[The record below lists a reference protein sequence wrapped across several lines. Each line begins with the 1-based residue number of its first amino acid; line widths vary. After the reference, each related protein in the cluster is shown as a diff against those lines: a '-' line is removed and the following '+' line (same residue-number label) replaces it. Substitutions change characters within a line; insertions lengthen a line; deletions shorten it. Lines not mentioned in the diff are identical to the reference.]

1 MHFGGTRRWSL
12 PRMNKGTL
20 SKLGVVGLMAG
31 LVVAGWFIVS
41 DVGRD
46 KARAASTQVP
56 PVPVIMGVATTKD
69 MPVLVRG
76 IGTVQAYETVAVKT
90 RVDGQIVKVAFTEGQ
105 FVKSG
110 DLLFQID
117 PAPLQAVLDHANA
130 AKQRDE
136 AQLAGARLDLER
148 YGKLIG
154 SGYQS
159 RQSYD
164 QQHATVDALTAT
176 VALDQ
181 ATIDTAKVN
190 LAFTDIRA
198 PIDGRTGQRLVDVG
212 NVLQASQPV
221 PLVNITRI
229 KPIFVNF
236 TVPQD
241 ITDAIRRAQAAAP
254 LTVMAFAAD
263 DKTQLS
269 QGRLTLI
276 DNQIDQATGT
286 LRLKATFENADE
298 RLWPGEFVNVRLVI
312 DVRVGAVT
320 VPERAI
326 VQGPDG
332 YYAYTVNPDNTVQ
345 RHPVD
350 VAGMQDGLAV
360 ISQGIADG
368 DKIVVDGQYRLSEGS
383 RVKIDTASPPAPAA
397 AGKTG

>member
-1 MHFGGTRRWSL
+1 
-12 PRMNKGTL
+12 MNKGTL
-20 SKLGVVGLMAG
+20 SKIGAVGLVAG
-31 LVVAGWFIVS
+31 LIVSGWFIVS
-41 DVGRD
+41 EMGRD
-46 KARAASTQVP
+46 RARAASAQVP
-56 PVPVIMGVATTKD
+56 PVPVVTDIAATKD

-105 FVKSG
+105 YVKAG
-110 DLLFQID
+110 DLLFGID
-117 PAPLQAVLDHANA
+117 RAPYQAALDHANA

-136 AQLAGARLDLER
+136 AQLAGAKLDLER

-154 SGYQS
+154 QGYQS
-159 RQSYD
+159 RQSFD
-164 QQHATVDALTAT
+164 QQQATVAALTAT
-176 VALDQ
+176 IALDQ

-190 LAFTDIRA
+190 LDYTEIRA

-212 NVLQASQPV
+212 NVLAANQPV
-221 PLVNITRI
+221 PLVNITQI

-241 ITDAIRRAQAAAP
+241 VADSIRHAQAAAP
-254 LTVMAFAAD
+254 LTVMAFASD

-269 QGRLTLI
+269 QGKLTLI
-276 DNQIDQATGT
+276 DNQIDAATGT

-326 VQGPDG
+326 MQGPEG

-345 RHPVD
+345 RHSIE
-350 VAGMQDGLAV
+350 VASMQDGVAVVAHGLA
-360 ISQGIADG
+360 SG
-368 DKIVVDGQYRLSEGS
+368 DKVVVDGQYRLSEGS
-383 RVKIDTASPPAPAA
+383 RVKTDTAPPAGQAA
-397 AGKTG
+397 TAGKDG

>member
-1 MHFGGTRRWSL
+1 
-12 PRMNKGTL
+12 MNKRTL
-20 SKLGVVGLMAG
+20 SKVGMAG
-31 LVVAGWFIVS
+31 VVAGLIVVGWFV
-41 DVGRD
+41 VAEMGRD
-46 KARAASTQVP
+46 RARAAASTQAP
-56 PVPVIMGVATTKD
+56 PVPVVTDVAVTKD

-90 RVDGQIVKVAFTEGQ
+90 RVDGQIVKAAFTEGQ
-105 FVKSG
+105 FVKAG
-110 DLLFQID
+110 DPLFQID

-212 NVLQASQPV
+212 NVLQANQAV

-241 ITDAIRRAQAAAP
+241 VTDAIRRAQASAP

-269 QGRLTLI
+269 RGKLTLI

-326 VQGPDG
+326 MQGPEG

-360 ISQGIADG
+360 VTQGIANG
-368 DKIVVDGQYRLSEGS
+368 DKVVVDGQYRLSEGS
-383 RVKIDTASPPAPAA
+383 RVKIDTAAPPAPAA
-397 AGKTG
+397 ATGKTG

>member
-1 MHFGGTRRWSL
+1 
-12 PRMNKGTL
+12 MNKRTL
-20 SKLGVVGLMAG
+20 SKVGMAG
-31 LVVAGWFIVS
+31 LVGGLIVVGWFV
-41 DVGRD
+41 VAEMGRD
-46 KARAASTQVP
+46 RARAAASTQVP
-56 PVPVIMGVATTKD
+56 PIPVVMDVATTKD
-69 MPVLVRG
+69 VPVLVRG

-105 FVKSG
+105 FVKAG

-136 AQLAGARLDLER
+136 AQLAGAKLDLER

-212 NVLQASQPV
+212 NVLQANQAV

-241 ITDAIRRAQAAAP
+241 VADAIRRAQAAAP
-254 LTVMAFAAD
+254 LTVLAFAAD

-269 QGRLTLI
+269 QGKLTLI

-320 VPERAI
+320 VPSARSCRA
-326 VQGPDG
+326 P
-332 YYAYTVNPDNTVQ
+332 TVTTPT
-345 RHPVD
+345 R
-350 VAGMQDGLAV
+350 
-360 ISQGIADG
+360 
-368 DKIVVDGQYRLSEGS
+368 
-383 RVKIDTASPPAPAA
+383 
-397 AGKTG
+397 

>member
-1 MHFGGTRRWSL
+1 MS
-12 PRMNKGTL
+12 KGIL
-20 SKLGVVGLMAG
+20 SKVGAAG
-31 LVVAGWFIVS
+31 LVASLVVAGWFIVS
-41 DVGRD
+41 DMGRD
-46 KARAASTQVP
+46 RARAAGSAQVP
-56 PVPVIMGVATTKD
+56 PVPVVTDVAATKD

-105 FVKSG
+105 FVKAG

-212 NVLQASQPV
+212 NVLQANQAV

-241 ITDAIRRAQAAAP
+241 VTDAIRRAQAAAP
-254 LTVMAFAAD
+254 LAVMAFAAD

-269 QGRLTLI
+269 QGKLTLI

-312 DVRVGAVT
+312 DTRVAAVT

-326 VQGPDG
+326 MQGPEG

-360 ISQGIADG
+360 VTQGIASG
-368 DKIVVDGQYRLSEGS
+368 DKVVVDGQYRLSEGS

-397 AGKTG
+397 ATTGKTG

>member
-1 MHFGGTRRWSL
+1 
-12 PRMNKGTL
+12 MNKGTL
-20 SKLGVVGLMAG
+20 SKIGAVGLVAG
-31 LVVAGWFIVS
+31 LIVSGWFIVS
-41 DVGRD
+41 EMGRD
-46 KARAASTQVP
+46 RARAASAQVP
-56 PVPVIMGVATTKD
+56 PVPVVTDIAATKD

-105 FVKSG
+105 YVKAG
-110 DLLFQID
+110 DLLFGID
-117 PAPLQAVLDHANA
+117 RAPYQAALDHANA

-136 AQLAGARLDLER
+136 AQLAGAKLDLER

-154 SGYQS
+154 QGYQS
-159 RQSYD
+159 RQSFD
-164 QQHATVDALTAT
+164 QQQATVAALTAT
-176 VALDQ
+176 IALDQ

-190 LAFTDIRA
+190 LDYTEIRA

-212 NVLQASQPV
+212 NVLAANQPV
-221 PLVNITRI
+221 PLVNITQI

-241 ITDAIRRAQAAAP
+241 VADSIRHAQAAAP
-254 LTVMAFAAD
+254 LAVMAFASD

-269 QGRLTLI
+269 QGKLTLI
-276 DNQIDQATGT
+276 DNQIDAATGT

-326 VQGPDG
+326 MQGPEG

-345 RHPVD
+345 RHSIE
-350 VAGMQDGLAV
+350 VASMQDGVAVVAHGLA
-360 ISQGIADG
+360 SG
-368 DKIVVDGQYRLSEGS
+368 DKVVVDGQYRLSEGS
-383 RVKIDTASPPAPAA
+383 RVKTDTAPPAGPAA
-397 AGKTG
+397 TAGKDG

>member
-1 MHFGGTRRWSL
+1 
-12 PRMNKGTL
+12 MNKGTF
-20 SKLGVVGLMAG
+20 SKIGAIGLMAG

-41 DVGRD
+41 DMGRD
-46 KARAASTQVP
+46 RARAAASAQVP
-56 PVPVIMGVATTKD
+56 PVPVVTDVAATRD

-105 FVKSG
+105 YVKAG
-110 DLLFQID
+110 DLLFEID
-117 PAPLQAVLDHANA
+117 HAPFQAALDHADA
-130 AKQRDE
+130 AKRRDE

-159 RQSYD
+159 RQSFD
-164 QQHATVDALTAT
+164 QQKATVDALTAT

-181 ATIDTAKVN
+181 ATIDTARVN
-190 LAFTDIRA
+190 LAYTAIRA
-198 PIDGRTGQRLVDVG
+198 PIAGRTGQRLVDLG
-212 NVLQASQPV
+212 NVLQANQPV
-221 PLVNITRI
+221 PLVSITRI
-229 KPIFVNF
+229 RPIFVNF

-241 ITDAIRRAQAAAP
+241 VADVIRRAQAAAP

-263 DKTQLS
+263 DKMQLS
-269 QGRLTLI
+269 QGKLTLI
-276 DNQIDQATGT
+276 DNQIDAATGT

-312 DVRVGAVT
+312 DTRVGAVT

-326 VQGPDG
+326 MQGPQG

-345 RHPVD
+345 RHAVD
-350 VAGMQDGLAV
+350 VASMQDGLAV
-360 ISQGIADG
+360 VAHGLASG
-368 DKIVVDGQYRLSEGS
+368 DKVVIDGQYRLSEGS
-383 RVKIDTASPPAPAA
+383 RVKIDTTDK
-397 AGKTG
+397 AG

>member
-1 MHFGGTRRWSL
+1 
-12 PRMNKGTL
+12 
-20 SKLGVVGLMAG
+20 MAG
-31 LVVAGWFIVS
+31 LVVAGWFIVTEM
-41 DVGRD
+41 GRD
-46 KARAASTQVP
+46 RARAAASTQVP
-56 PVPVIMGVATTKD
+56 PVPVVTDIAVTKD

-76 IGTVQAYETVAVKT
+76 IGTVQAYEAVAVKT

-105 FVKSG
+105 FVKAG

-136 AQLAGARLDLER
+136 AQLAGAKLDLER

-212 NVLQASQPV
+212 NVLAGEPGGAAGQHRP
-221 PLVNITRI
+221 RI

-241 ITDAIRRAQAAAP
+241 VADPIRHAQAAA
-254 LTVMAFAAD
+254 
-263 DKTQLS
+263 
-269 QGRLTLI
+269 R
-276 DNQIDQATGT
+276 
-286 LRLKATFENADE
+286 
-298 RLWPGEFVNVRLVI
+298 
-312 DVRVGAVT
+312 
-320 VPERAI
+320 
-326 VQGPDG
+326 PDG
-332 YYAYTVNPDNTVQ
+332 DCLCRRRQDEAVARQAHLDRQPDRRRQ
-345 RHPVD
+345 R
-350 VAGMQDGLAV
+350 ARCA
-360 ISQGIADG
+360 
-368 DKIVVDGQYRLSEGS
+368 S
-383 RVKIDTASPPAPAA
+383 RPRSRMPTSGCGRASSSMCAW
-397 AGKTG
+397 

>member
-1 MHFGGTRRWSL
+1 
-12 PRMNKGTL
+12 MNKGTL
-20 SKLGVVGLMAG
+20 SKIGAVGLVAG
-31 LVVAGWFIVS
+31 LIVSGWFIVS
-41 DVGRD
+41 EMGRD
-46 KARAASTQVP
+46 RARAASAQVP
-56 PVPVIMGVATTKD
+56 PVPVVTDIAATKD

-105 FVKSG
+105 YVKAG
-110 DLLFQID
+110 DLLFGID
-117 PAPLQAVLDHANA
+117 RAPFQAALDHANA

-136 AQLAGARLDLER
+136 AQLAGAKLDLER

-154 SGYQS
+154 QGYQS
-159 RQSYD
+159 RQSFD
-164 QQHATVDALTAT
+164 QQQATVAALTAT
-176 VALDQ
+176 IALDQ
-181 ATIDTAKVN
+181 ATIDTARVN
-190 LAFTDIRA
+190 LDYTEIRA

-212 NVLQASQPV
+212 NVLAANQPV
-221 PLVNITRI
+221 PLVNITQI

-241 ITDAIRRAQAAAP
+241 VADSVRRAQAAAP

-269 QGRLTLI
+269 QGKLTLI
-276 DNQIDQATGT
+276 DNQIDAATGT

-326 VQGPDG
+326 MQGPAG
-332 YYAYTVNPDNTVQ
+332 YYAYTVNPDNTVK
-345 RHPVD
+345 RHSVE
-350 VAGMQDGLAV
+350 VASMQDGVAVVARGLA
-360 ISQGIADG
+360 SG
-368 DKIVVDGQYRLSEGS
+368 DKVVVDGQYRLSEGS
-383 RVKIDTASPPAPAA
+383 RVKTDTAPPAGQAAA
-397 AGKTG
+397 AGKDG

>member
-1 MHFGGTRRWSL
+1 
-12 PRMNKGTL
+12 MNKGIW
-20 SKLGVVGLMAG
+20 SKVGAVGLMAG
-31 LVVAGWFIVS
+31 LVVAGWFIVTEM
-41 DVGRD
+41 GRD
-46 KARAASTQVP
+46 RARAAASTQVP
-56 PVPVIMGVATTKD
+56 PVPVVTDIAVTKD
-69 MPVLVRG
+69 MPVMVRG
-76 IGTVQAYETVAVKT
+76 IGTVQAYEAVAVKT

-105 FVKSG
+105 YVKAG

-130 AKQRDE
+130 AKRRDE
-136 AQLAGARLDLER
+136 AQLAGAKLDLER

-154 SGYQS
+154 PGFQS
-159 RQSYD
+159 RQSFD
-164 QQHATVDALTAT
+164 QQGATVEALTAT

-212 NVLQASQPV
+212 NVLQANQAV

-241 ITDAIRRAQAAAP
+241 VADPIRHAQAAAP
-254 LTVMAFAAD
+254 LTVIAFAAD
-263 DKTQLS
+263 DKTPLS
-269 QGRLTLI
+269 QGKLTLI
-276 DNQIDQATGT
+276 DNQIDAATGT

-298 RLWPGEFVNVRLVI
+298 RLWPGEFVNVRLVT

-326 VQGPDG
+326 MQGPEG

-345 RHPVD
+345 RHAVQ
-350 VAGMQDGLAV
+350 VASMQDGLAV
-360 ISQGIADG
+360 VAQGLASG

-383 RVKIDTASPPAPAA
+383 RVKIDTAPPVGQAAA
-397 AGKTG
+397 AGKAG

>member
-1 MHFGGTRRWSL
+1 MS
-12 PRMNKGTL
+12 KGTL
-20 SKLGVVGLMAG
+20 SKVGAVGLMAG

-41 DVGRD
+41 EMSRD
-46 KARAASTQVP
+46 RARAASPQVP
-56 PVPVIMGVATTKD
+56 PVPVVTDVAVTKD

-105 FVKSG
+105 FVKAG

-136 AQLAGARLDLER
+136 AQLAGAKLDLER

-212 NVLQASQPV
+212 NVLQANQAV

-241 ITDAIRRAQAAAP
+241 VTDAIRRAQAAAP
-254 LTVMAFAAD
+254 LTVSAFAAD

-269 QGRLTLI
+269 KGKLTLI

-326 VQGPDG
+326 MQGPDG

-360 ISQGIADG
+360 VTQGIANG
-368 DKIVVDGQYRLSEGS
+368 DKVVVDGQYRLSEGS
-383 RVKIDTASPPAPAA
+383 RVKIDTASPPAPPAA
-397 AGKTG
+397 TGKTG

>member
-1 MHFGGTRRWSL
+1 
-12 PRMNKGTL
+12 MNKGTL
-20 SKLGVVGLMAG
+20 SKAGAIGLMAG

-41 DVGRD
+41 DMGRD
-46 KARAASTQVP
+46 RARAASTEVP
-56 PVPVIMGVATTKD
+56 PVPVVTDVAATRD

-105 FVKSG
+105 YVKAG
-110 DLLFQID
+110 DLLFEID
-117 PAPLQAVLDHANA
+117 RAPFQAALDHAAA
-130 AKQRDE
+130 AKRRDE

-154 SGYQS
+154 PGYQS
-159 RQSYD
+159 RQSFD
-164 QQHATVDALTAT
+164 QQKATVDALTAT

-190 LAFTDIRA
+190 LAYTEIRA
-198 PIDGRTGQRLVDVG
+198 PIDGRTGQRLVDLG
-212 NVLQASQPV
+212 NVLQANQPV

-241 ITDAIRRAQAAAP
+241 VADAIRRAQAAAP
-254 LTVMAFAAD
+254 LTAMAFAAD
-263 DKTQLS
+263 DRSQLS
-269 QGRLTLI
+269 QGKLTLI
-276 DNQIDQATGT
+276 DNQIDAATGT

-312 DVRVGAVT
+312 DTRVNAVT

-326 VQGPDG
+326 MQGPQG

-345 RHPVD
+345 RHPVE
-350 VAGMQDGLAV
+350 VSSMQDGLAV
-360 ISQGIADG
+360 VAHGIANG
-368 DKIVVDGQYRLSEGS
+368 DKVVVDGQYRLSEGS
-383 RVKIDTASPPAPAA
+383 RVKIDTTGQ
-397 AGKTG
+397 AG

>member
-1 MHFGGTRRWSL
+1 MS
-12 PRMNKGTL
+12 KGIL
-20 SKLGVVGLMAG
+20 SKVGAAG
-31 LVVAGWFIVS
+31 LVASLVVAGWFIVS
-41 DVGRD
+41 DMGRD
-46 KARAASTQVP
+46 RARAAGSAQVP
-56 PVPVIMGVATTKD
+56 PVPVVTDVAATKD

-105 FVKSG
+105 FVKAG

-130 AKQRDE
+130 AKRRDE

-212 NVLQASQPV
+212 NVLQANQAV

-241 ITDAIRRAQAAAP
+241 VTDAIRRAQAAAP
-254 LTVMAFAAD
+254 LAVMAFAAD

-269 QGRLTLI
+269 QGKLTLI

-286 LRLKATFENADE
+286 LRLKATFQNADE

-312 DVRVGAVT
+312 DTRVAAVT

-326 VQGPDG
+326 MQGPEG

-360 ISQGIADG
+360 VTQGIASG
-368 DKIVVDGQYRLSEGS
+368 DKVVVDGQYRLSEGS

-397 AGKTG
+397 ATTGKTG

>member
-1 MHFGGTRRWSL
+1 MS
-12 PRMNKGTL
+12 KGIL
-20 SKLGVVGLMAG
+20 SKVGAAG
-31 LVVAGWFIVS
+31 LVASLVVAGWFIVS
-41 DVGRD
+41 DMGRD
-46 KARAASTQVP
+46 RARAAGSAQVP
-56 PVPVIMGVATTKD
+56 PVPVVTDVAATKD

-105 FVKSG
+105 FVKAG

-212 NVLQASQPV
+212 NVLQANQAV

-241 ITDAIRRAQAAAP
+241 VTDAIRRAQAAAP
-254 LTVMAFAAD
+254 LAVMAFAAD

-269 QGRLTLI
+269 QGKLTLI
-276 DNQIDQATGT
+276 DNQIDQVTGT
-286 LRLKATFENADE
+286 LRLKATFQNADE

-312 DVRVGAVT
+312 DTRVAAVT

-326 VQGPDG
+326 MQGPEG

-360 ISQGIADG
+360 VTQGIASG
-368 DKIVVDGQYRLSEGS
+368 DKVVVDGQYRLSEGS

-397 AGKTG
+397 ATTGKTG

>member
-1 MHFGGTRRWSL
+1 MS
-12 PRMNKGTL
+12 KGTL
-20 SKLGVVGLMAG
+20 SKVGAVGLMAG
-31 LVVAGWFIVS
+31 LVVAGWFIIS
-41 DVGRD
+41 EMGRD
-46 KARAASTQVP
+46 RARAAASAQVP
-56 PVPVIMGVATTKD
+56 PVPVVTDIAVTKD

-105 FVKSG
+105 FVKAG

-136 AQLAGARLDLER
+136 AQLAGAKLDLER

-212 NVLQASQPV
+212 NVLQANQAV

-241 ITDAIRRAQAAAP
+241 VTDAIRHAQAAAP

-269 QGRLTLI
+269 QGKLTLI
-276 DNQIDQATGT
+276 DNQIDAATGT

-298 RLWPGEFVNVRLVI
+298 RLWPGEFVNACLVI
-312 DVRVGAVT
+312 DMRVGAVT

-326 VQGPDG
+326 MQGPEG
-332 YYAYTVNPDNTVQ
+332 YYAYTVNADNTVQ
-345 RHPVD
+345 RHPVE
-350 VAGMQDGLAV
+350 VASMQDGLAV
-360 ISQGIADG
+360 VAHGIASG
-368 DKIVVDGQYRLSEGS
+368 DKVVVDGQYRLSEGS
-383 RVKIDTASPPAPAA
+383 RIKIDTPPPLGPTAA
-397 AGKTG
+397 TAGKAG

>member
-1 MHFGGTRRWSL
+1 
-12 PRMNKGTL
+12 MNKGIW
-20 SKLGVVGLMAG
+20 SKVGAVGLMAG
-31 LVVAGWFIVS
+31 LVVAGWFIVTEM
-41 DVGRD
+41 GRD
-46 KARAASTQVP
+46 RARAAASTQVP
-56 PVPVIMGVATTKD
+56 PVPVVTDIAVTKD
-69 MPVLVRG
+69 MPVMVRG
-76 IGTVQAYETVAVKT
+76 IGTVQAYEAVAVKT

-105 FVKSG
+105 FVKAG

-136 AQLAGARLDLER
+136 AQLAGAKLDLER

-159 RQSYD
+159 RQSFD

-212 NVLQASQPV
+212 NVLQANQAV

-241 ITDAIRRAQAAAP
+241 VADPIRHAQAAAP
-254 LTVMAFAAD
+254 LTVIAFAAD
-263 DKTQLS
+263 DKTKLS
-269 QGRLTLI
+269 QGKLTLI
-276 DNQIDQATGT
+276 DNQIDAATGT
-286 LRLKATFENADE
+286 LRLKATFDNADE
-298 RLWPGEFVNVRLVI
+298 RLWPGEFVNVRLVT

-326 VQGPDG
+326 MQGPEG

-345 RHPVD
+345 RHPIEI
-350 VAGMQDGLAV
+350 ASMQDGLAV
-360 ISQGIADG
+360 VAHGLANG
-368 DKIVVDGQYRLSEGS
+368 DKVVVDGQYRLSEGS
-383 RVKIDTASPPAPAA
+383 SVKIDTASPAGQSAA
-397 AGKTG
+397 AGKAG

>member
-1 MHFGGTRRWSL
+1 
-12 PRMNKGTL
+12 MNKRTL
-20 SKLGVVGLMAG
+20 SKVGMAGVVTGLI
-31 LVVAGWFIVS
+31 VVGWFVIAEM
-41 DVGRD
+41 GRD
-46 KARAASTQVP
+46 RARAAASTQVP
-56 PVPVIMGVATTKD
+56 PVPVVTDIASTKD

-105 FVKSG
+105 FVKTG

-117 PAPLQAVLDHANA
+117 PAPLQAVLDHADA
-130 AKQRDE
+130 AKRRDE
-136 AQLAGARLDLER
+136 AQLAGAKLDLER
-148 YGKLIG
+148 YGKLLG
-154 SGYQS
+154 PGFQS
-159 RQSYD
+159 RQSFD
-164 QQHATVDALTAT
+164 QQRATVDALTAT

-190 LAFTDIRA
+190 FAFTDIRA

-212 NVLQASQPV
+212 NVLQANQPV

-241 ITDAIRRAQAAAP
+241 VTDAIRRAQAAAP
-254 LTVMAFAAD
+254 LTVMAFTAD

-269 QGRLTLI
+269 QGNLTLI
-276 DNQIDQATGT
+276 DNQIDQTTGT

-312 DVRVGAVT
+312 DMRVAAVT
-320 VPERAI
+320 VPERVI
-326 VQGPDG
+326 MQGPEG
-332 YYAYTVNPDNTVQ
+332 YYVYTVNPDNTVQ
-345 RHPVD
+345 RHAVE

-360 ISQGIADG
+360 VTQGIASG
-368 DKIVVDGQYRLSEGS
+368 DKVVVDGQYRLSEGS
-383 RVKIDTASPPAPAA
+383 HVKIDTASPPTPPANP
-397 AGKTG
+397 GKTG

>member
-1 MHFGGTRRWSL
+1 MS
-12 PRMNKGTL
+12 KGTL
-20 SKLGVVGLMAG
+20 SKVGAVGLIAG

-41 DVGRD
+41 EIGRD
-46 KARAASTQVP
+46 RARAASPQVP
-56 PVPVIMGVATTKD
+56 PVPVVTDVAVAKD

-90 RVDGQIVKVAFTEGQ
+90 RVDGQIVKVTFTEGQ
-105 FVKSG
+105 FVKAG

-130 AKQRDE
+130 AKRRDE
-136 AQLAGARLDLER
+136 AQLAGAKLDLER

-154 SGYQS
+154 PGFQS
-159 RQSYD
+159 RQSFD
-164 QQHATVDALTAT
+164 QQRATVDALTAT

-212 NVLQASQPV
+212 NVLQANQAV

-241 ITDAIRRAQAAAP
+241 VSDAIRRAQAAAP
-254 LTVMAFAAD
+254 LTVLAFAAD

-269 QGRLTLI
+269 QGKLTLI

-298 RLWPGEFVNVRLVI
+298 RLWPGEFVNVRLVT
-312 DVRVGAVT
+312 DMRVGAVT

-326 VQGPDG
+326 MQGPDG

-350 VAGMQDGLAV
+350 VVSMQDGLAV
-360 ISQGIADG
+360 VTQGIANG
-368 DKIVVDGQYRLSEGS
+368 DKVVVDGQYRLSEGS
-383 RVKIDTASPPAPAA
+383 RVKIDTASPPATPAA
-397 AGKTG
+397 TGKTG

>member
-1 MHFGGTRRWSL
+1 MG
-12 PRMNKGTL
+12 KGTL
-20 SKLGVVGLMAG
+20 SKVGAVGLMAG
-31 LVVAGWFIVS
+31 LVVAGWFIVC
-41 DVGRD
+41 DMGRD
-46 KARAASTQVP
+46 RARAAATAQVP
-56 PVPVIMGVATTKD
+56 PVPVVTDVAVAKD

-105 FVKSG
+105 FVKAG

-130 AKQRDE
+130 AKRRDE
-136 AQLAGARLDLER
+136 AQLAGAKLDLER

-159 RQSYD
+159 RQSFD

-212 NVLQASQPV
+212 NVLQANQAV
-221 PLVNITRI
+221 PLVNISRI

-241 ITDAIRRAQAAAP
+241 VTDAIRRAQAAAP
-254 LTVMAFAAD
+254 LTVLAFAAD

-269 QGRLTLI
+269 QGKLTLI

-312 DVRVGAVT
+312 DVRIGAVT

-326 VQGPDG
+326 MQGPDG

-360 ISQGIADG
+360 VTQGIANG
-368 DKIVVDGQYRLSEGS
+368 DKVVVDGQYRLSEGS
-383 RVKIDTASPPAPAA
+383 RIKIDTASPPAPAA
-397 AGKTG
+397 ATGKTG

>member
-1 MHFGGTRRWSL
+1 
-12 PRMNKGTL
+12 
-20 SKLGVVGLMAG
+20 MAG
-31 LVVAGWFIVS
+31 LVVAGWFIVTEM
-41 DVGRD
+41 GRD
-46 KARAASTQVP
+46 RARAAASTQVP
-56 PVPVIMGVATTKD
+56 PVPVVTDIAVTKD
-69 MPVLVRG
+69 MPVMVRG
-76 IGTVQAYETVAVKT
+76 IGTVQAYEAVAVKT

-105 FVKSG
+105 FVKAG

-136 AQLAGARLDLER
+136 AQLAGAKLDLER

-159 RQSYD
+159 RQSFD

-212 NVLQASQPV
+212 NVLQANQAV

-241 ITDAIRRAQAAAP
+241 VADPIRHAQAAAP
-254 LTVMAFAAD
+254 LTVIAFAAD
-263 DKTQLS
+263 DKTKLS
-269 QGRLTLI
+269 QGKLTLI
-276 DNQIDQATGT
+276 DNQIDAATGT
-286 LRLKATFENADE
+286 LRLKATFDNADE
-298 RLWPGEFVNVRLVI
+298 RLWPGEFVNVRLVT

-326 VQGPDG
+326 MQGPEG

-345 RHPVD
+345 RHPIEI
-350 VAGMQDGLAV
+350 ASMQDGLAV
-360 ISQGIADG
+360 VAHGLANG
-368 DKIVVDGQYRLSEGS
+368 DKVVVDGQYRLSEGS
-383 RVKIDTASPPAPAA
+383 SVKIDTASPAGQSAA
-397 AGKTG
+397 AGKAG

>member
-1 MHFGGTRRWSL
+1 MS
-12 PRMNKGTL
+12 KGTL
-20 SKLGVVGLMAG
+20 SKVGAVGLMAG

-41 DVGRD
+41 EMSRD
-46 KARAASTQVP
+46 RARAASPQVP
-56 PVPVIMGVATTKD
+56 PVPVVTDVAVTKD

-90 RVDGQIVKVAFTEGQ
+90 RVDGQIVKVTFTEGQ
-105 FVKSG
+105 FVKAG

-130 AKQRDE
+130 AKRRDE
-136 AQLAGARLDLER
+136 AQLAGAKLDLER

-154 SGYQS
+154 PGFQS
-159 RQSYD
+159 RQSFD
-164 QQHATVDALTAT
+164 QQRATVDALTAT

-212 NVLQASQPV
+212 NVLQANQAV

-241 ITDAIRRAQAAAP
+241 VADAIRRAQAAAP
-254 LTVMAFAAD
+254 LTVLAFAAD

-269 QGRLTLI
+269 KGKLTLI

-298 RLWPGEFVNVRLVI
+298 RLWPGEFVNARLLLETRDSALVVPNAAVQRGPNGLFAWVVR
-312 DVRVGAVT
+312 
-320 VPERAI
+320 
-326 VQGPDG
+326 
-332 YYAYTVNPDNTVQ
+332 PDNTAQ
-345 RHPVD
+345 PVPIQTGPMVGD
-350 VAGMQDGLAV
+350 LTVVEAGLN
-360 ISQGIADG
+360 DG
-368 DKIVVDGQYRLSEGS
+368 DRVVTGGHYKLQPNATVSF
-383 RVKIDTASPPAPAA
+383 TQPAA
-397 AGKTG
+397 IASKGAT

>member
-1 MHFGGTRRWSL
+1 
-12 PRMNKGTL
+12 MNKRTL
-20 SKLGVVGLMAG
+20 SKVGMAG
-31 LVVAGWFIVS
+31 LVAGLIVVGWFV
-41 DVGRD
+41 VAQTGRD
-46 KARAASTQVP
+46 RARAAASVQVP
-56 PVPVIMGVATTKD
+56 PVPVVTDIASTKD

-90 RVDGQIVKVAFTEGQ
+90 RVDGQIVKVTFTEGQ
-105 FVKSG
+105 FVKAG

-130 AKQRDE
+130 AKRRDE
-136 AQLAGARLDLER
+136 AQLAGAKLDLER

-154 SGYQS
+154 PGYQS
-159 RQSYD
+159 RQSFD
-164 QQHATVDALTAT
+164 QQRATVDALTAT

-212 NVLQASQPV
+212 NVLQANQPV
-221 PLVNITRI
+221 PLVNISRL

-241 ITDAIRRAQAAAP
+241 VTDVIRRAQAAAP
-254 LTVMAFAAD
+254 LTVLAFAAD

-269 QGRLTLI
+269 QGKLTLI

-298 RLWPGEFVNVRLVI
+298 RLWPGEFVNVRMVI
-312 DVRVGAVT
+312 DMRVAAVT

-326 VQGPDG
+326 MQGPAG

-345 RHPVD
+345 RHPVE
-350 VAGMQDGLAV
+350 VANMQDGLAV
-360 ISQGIADG
+360 VTQGIASG
-368 DKIVVDGQYRLSEGS
+368 DKVVVDGQYRLSEGS
-383 RVKIDTASPPAPAA
+383 RVKIDTASPLAPAA
-397 AGKTG
+397 AATGKTG